1 MRTQLHSTDE
11 LSSLGVRF
19 RRPRVYI
26 IDDEEAV
33 LDLLEGY
40 LDDEDYEVRTFT
52 DAFEGLGEI
61 TRRKPEVALVDLK
74 MPGMHGLELVEQAQA
89 NSPATSF
96 VVITGFTTVDTLL
109 DAIRRGVH
117 DYLTK
122 PFSSADGVKIVV
134 RNAVKKHD
142 LEAELIMQA
151 AVTGAILRLGELSCV
166 GEGRDSFFG
175 LVRDVFLRL
184 LDATAVASLYWADG
198 RCVCKVDCLAPL
210 TPEASAQ
217 AERLVLEK
225 MGLAP
230 TTKVELTVNLLADAG
245 STSTFVSEFV
255 TQLPIQLIGTE
266 ADRAEAQLAV
276 FHHLP
281 ESFSAHAARIA
292 LSLARNIS
300 AIVQSQTRGAG
311 HEHQM
316 IVDLFHHLKDGVVV
330 LDRQYR
336 IRYVNPQAR
345 RILRIDDK
353 APLQEA
359 LDALARLDR
368 SLAAPRKTQSFH
380 ATLQKQVAARMD
392 DEEHF
397 FDLEAYSFVT
407 PAKVAYRMI
416 LFRDITHVRK
426 EARKIERLNR
436 RLASLNAELTERNRR
451 LEAVIRE
458 LDSFAY
464 IASHDLQEPFRHIEI
479 FAQFLERD
487 LLGVGELPGDV
498 PHHLDQIAYNVDI
511 AKTLLADLRTLS
523 KLTRMNNP
531 HRECDLTE
539 LVEEVLERFQSSI
552 EERGAQVTVEELP
565 VAVCDGL
572 KIKEV
577 LHNYIGNALK
587 YCEGTPRLEITAV
600 GLDGEVVVCV
610 ADNGIG
616 IAPEFHEYVFQACRR
631 IPFKTDKGEAKG
643 SGLGLAIVKKIVEEH
658 GGRVWVKSALG
669 EGSRFYFTIPT
680 GP

>member
-1 MRTQLHSTDE
+1 M
-11 LSSLGVRF
+11 
-19 RRPRVYI
+19 
-26 IDDEEAV
+26 
-33 LDLLEGY
+33 
-40 LDDEDYEVRTFT
+40 
-52 DAFEGLGEI
+52 
-61 TRRKPEVALVDLK
+61 
-74 MPGMHGLELVEQAQA
+74 
-89 NSPATSF
+89 
-96 VVITGFTTVDTLL
+96 
-109 DAIRRGVH
+109 
-117 DYLTK
+117 
-122 PFSSADGVKIVV
+122 
-134 RNAVKKHD
+134 
-142 LEAELIMQA
+142 
-151 AVTGAILRLGELSCV
+151 
-166 GEGRDSFFG
+166 
-175 LVRDVFLRL
+175 
-184 LDATAVASLYWADG
+184 
-198 RCVCKVDCLAPL
+198 
-210 TPEASAQ
+210 
-217 AERLVLEK
+217 
-225 MGLAP
+225 
-230 TTKVELTVNLLADAG
+230 
-245 STSTFVSEFV
+245 
-255 TQLPIQLIGTE
+255 
-266 ADRAEAQLAV
+266 
-276 FHHLP
+276 
-281 ESFSAHAARIA
+281 
-292 LSLARNIS
+292 
-300 AIVQSQTRGAG
+300 
-311 HEHQM
+311 
-316 IVDLFHHLKDGVVV
+316 
-330 LDRQYR
+330 
-336 IRYVNPQAR
+336 NPQAR

>member
-1 MRTQLHSTDE
+1 MRTHPPSIDE

-19 RRPRVYI
+19 RRPRIYI

-40 LDDEDYEVRTFT
+40 LDDEAYEVRTFT

-61 TRRKPEVALVDLK
+61 MKRKPEVALVDLK
-74 MPGMHGLELVEQAQA
+74 MPGMHGLELVEQAQT

-122 PFSSADGVKIVV
+122 PFSSADGVRIVV

-151 AVTGAILRLGELSCV
+151 AVTGAILKLGELSCV
-166 GEGRDSFFG
+166 GEGREAFFRV
-175 LVRDVFLRL
+175 VRDVFLRL
-184 LDATAVASLYWADG
+184 LDATAVASLYWDKG
-198 RCVCKVDCLAPL
+198 TCICIVDSLAPL

-230 TTKVELTVNLLADAG
+230 TTKVELTVNPLGDG
-245 STSTFVSEFV
+245 RKTSRFVSEFP
-255 TQLPIQLIGTE
+255 TQLPIELIGTE
-266 ADRAEAQLAV
+266 TDKVEAQIAV

-281 ESFSAHAARIA
+281 ESFSAHGARIA

-300 AIVQSQTRGAG
+300 AIVQSQTRGAS

-359 LDALARLDR
+359 LDALAGLDR
-368 SLAAPRKTQSFH
+368 SLARPRATQSFH

-392 DEEHF
+392 GEERF
-397 FDLEAYSFVT
+397 FDVEAYSFVT

-416 LFRDITHVRK
+416 LFRDVTHVRK

-436 RLASLNAELTERNRR
+436 RLASVNAELTERNRR

-498 PHHLDQIAYNVDI
+498 AHHLDQIAHNVEI

-523 KLTRMNNP
+523 KVTRMSNP
-531 HRECDLTE
+531 YRESDLTE
-539 LVEEVLERFQSSI
+539 LVEEVLERFESSI
-552 EERGAQVTVEELP
+552 EERGAQVTVDDLP
-565 VAVCDGL
+565 KVVCDGL

-577 LHNYIGNALK
+577 LHNYVSNALK
-587 YCEGTPRLEITAV
+587 YCEGSPALEIT
-600 GLDGEVVVCV
+600 GSELETEVVVCV
-610 ADNGIG
+610 SDNGIG
-616 IAPEFHEYVFQACRR
+616 IAPEFHDYVFQACRR
-631 IPFKTDKGEAKG
+631 IPFKTNEGEVKG
-643 SGLGLAIVKKIVEEH
+643 SGLGLAIVKKIIEEH
-658 GGRVWVKSALG
+658 GGRVWVKSVPG
-669 EGSRFYFTIPT
+669 EGARFCFSIPT
-680 GP
+680 GK